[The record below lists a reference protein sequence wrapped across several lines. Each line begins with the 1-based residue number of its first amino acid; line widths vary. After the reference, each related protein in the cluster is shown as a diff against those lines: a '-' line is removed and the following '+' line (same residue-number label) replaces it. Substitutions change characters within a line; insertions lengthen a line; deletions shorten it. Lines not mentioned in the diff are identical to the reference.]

1 MISRE
6 KVNDIFFL
14 LLSRSFINKIFIF
27 PIICLYLVGFC
38 SDAFPSSRDE
48 RICEPPPWHNHP
60 QLIKK
65 LEMYDALST
74 TEKNGV
80 YTAEGNIYFYADQI
94 EVRSCLGM
102 LVVEPIFV
110 MKDGTFIEIAFD
122 DKFREILSQCAYPPV
137 EFGYHRFIPMRTH
150 DKKRTYDIIKVV
162 PFISDEDRYEELTP
176 FPLANLRHHP
186 VESCEVKVKGTFIRE
201 ENPIHPKFTS
211 IYKPKNPPKKTRV
224 ALRLIELSIK
234 K

>member
-1 MISRE
+1 MITKNNGE
-6 KVNDIFFL
+6 YLNKVIALLICIFFFMGIPLFGMTRSCVPPPWNNHPHLGKKLDRHDL
-14 LLSRSFINKIFIF
+14 LLSNFDNWLLK
-27 PIICLYLVGFC
+27 
-38 SDAFPSSRDE
+38 DE
-48 RICEPPPWHNHP
+48 G
-60 QLIKK
+60 
-65 LEMYDALST
+65 Y
-74 TEKNGV
+74 
-80 YTAEGNIYFYADQI
+80 IYFYAEQI
-94 EVRSCLGM
+94 DVRSCLGM

-110 MKDGTFIEIAFD
+110 MKDRTFIEIAFD

-201 ENPIHPKFTS
+201 GNPIHPKFTS
-211 IYKPKNPPKKTRV
+211 IYKPKNPPKRTRV